1 MIRLIIGVIGM
12 VITYHYRPPSGIGD
26 AFGMLLNGR
35 NIYLK
40 EPVFLALITV
50 FGLLTLFGL
59 AAVIKMNSRK
69 Q

>member
-12 VITYHYRPPSGIGD
+12 IITYHYRPPSGIGD

-35 NIYLK
+35 DFYLK
-40 EPVFLALITV
+40 EPVFLALMSV
-50 FGLLTLFGL
+50 FGLLTFFGMV
-59 AAVIKMNSRK
+59 AVIKSNRR